1 MKYRLPVDAGRG
13 LLVTACIVLLL
24 PGCSVFSDELPASG
38 ARSSAG
44 DGQIQILVEKDKAS
58 WALPSDAYNPPYFA
72 MEDYAIDLQATPC
85 LEAAGIDFRM
95 VRFDP
100 NGPGPKTMN
109 DSQHRIFN
117 RDVAAEF
124 GYHLQLDPRV
134 SMEDRIRNDADSTL
148 DDPDTWET
156 WNNCRQDALREL
168 GGDPTQEVYSFG
180 FPVDSADR
188 DPAVHEAEEKWRQCM
203 APLGIADLPSDAT
216 PTNGL
221 PTDSQYEHWGLNQD
235 VAPWEIPPPGQDEI
249 KAAIHDA
256 ECRDSSGWTDARYEA
271 EWNAEI
277 DYLTRNYRELEA
289 KRVKYDALK
298 EAYLKVIR
306 ERG

>member
-100 NGPGPKTMN
+100 
-109 DSQHRIFN
+109 
-117 RDVAAEF
+117 
-124 GYHLQLDPRV
+124 
-134 SMEDRIRNDADSTL
+134 
-148 DDPDTWET
+148 DTWET

-203 APLGIADLPSDAT
+203 VPLGIADLPSDAT

-221 PTDSQYEHWGLNQD
+221 PTDSQYEQWGLNQD

-289 KRVKYDALK
+289 KRVKYDTLK